1 MSSKP
6 KLKPQAKAGAAQ
18 AQALGK
24 GIMESAQQIWLAGL
38 GAFAKAQAEGGRLF
52 DTLVK
57 EGSAIE
63 QKTRQFTGSKVH
75 EVRGAVESGVG
86 AARQRATDTWD
97 RLEKVFEDRVSR
109 SLSRLGVPGRQDM
122 DALAA
127 RVEQLARAVHHL
139 NDTPSSGGKARTGA
153 TGKTRPARKPKDDLA
168 ALEAA
173 QVAVAKAKAKAK
185 AKPRSSRS

>member
-6 KLKPQAKAGAAQ
+6 KLKSKTKAGAVQ

-38 GAFAKAQAEGGRLF
+38 GAFAKAQAEGGKLF

-63 QKTRQFTGSKVH
+63 QKTRKFTDGKVH

-122 DALAA
+122 DALAT
-127 RVEQLARAVHHL
+127 RVEELARAVRQM
-139 NDTPSSGGKARTGA
+139 SGAPAPKAKA
-153 TGKTRPARKPKDDLA
+153 AAKTRSARKPKDDLA
-168 ALEAA
+168 ALEEA
-173 QVAVAKAKAKAK
+173 QVVAAKT
-185 AKPRSSRS
+185 KPRLKSTRK

>member
-6 KLKPQAKAGAAQ
+6 KLKSQTKAGAAQ

-38 GAFAKAQAEGGRLF
+38 GAFAKAQAEGSKLF

-63 QKTRQFTGSKVH
+63 QKTRKFTDSKVH

-86 AARQRATDTWD
+86 AAKQRATDTWD

-122 DALAA
+122 DVLAA
-127 RVEQLARAVHHL
+127 RVEELARAVRQL
-139 NDTPSSGGKARTGA
+139 NGVPAPKAKTGA
-153 TGKTRPARKPKDDLA
+153 ASKTRPTRKPKDDLA
-168 ALEAA
+168 ALEEA
-173 QVAVAKAKAKAK
+173 QVAAAKARPKLKSTRK
-185 AKPRSSRS
+185 

>member
-6 KLKPQAKAGAAQ
+6 KLKSQAKAGATQ
-18 AQALGK
+18 TQALGK

-38 GAFAKAQAEGGRLF
+38 GAFAKAQAEGGKLF

-57 EGSAIE
+57 EGGAIE
-63 QKTRQFTGSKVH
+63 RKTRKFTDSKVH

-127 RVEQLARAVHHL
+127 RVEELARSVRQQSAAPAPGAKAGAV
-139 NDTPSSGGKARTGA
+139 SKSRSK
-153 TGKTRPARKPKDDLA
+153 PARKTKDDLA
-168 ALEAA
+168 ALEEA

-185 AKPRSSRS
+185 PRLKSTRK

>member
-6 KLKPQAKAGAAQ
+6 KLKSQAKAGAAQ

-38 GAFAKAQAEGGRLF
+38 GAFAKAQAEGGKLF

-63 QKTRQFTGSKVH
+63 QKTRKFTDSKVH
-75 EVRGAVESGVG
+75 EVRGAVESSVG
-86 AARQRATDTWD
+86 AAKQRATDTWD

-127 RVEQLARAVHHL
+127 RVEELAHAVRQL
-139 NDTPSSGGKARTGA
+139 NGEPSSKAKAKTGTVGKA
-153 TGKTRPARKPKDDLA
+153 KPARKPKDDLA
-168 ALEAA
+168 ALEEA
-173 QVAVAKAKAKAK
+173 QVAAAK
-185 AKPRSSRS
+185 AKPRLKSTRK

>member
-6 KLKPQAKAGAAQ
+6 KLKSQTKAGAVQ

-38 GAFAKAQAEGGRLF
+38 GAFAKAQAEGGKLF

-63 QKTRQFTGSKVH
+63 QKTRRFTDSKVH
-75 EVRGAVESGVG
+75 EVRGAVESSVG

-127 RVEQLARAVHHL
+127 RVEQLARAVHQL
-139 NDTPSSGGKARTGA
+139 NGAAPKASGQARS
-153 TGKTRPARKPKDDLA
+153 RKPQDDLA

-173 QVAVAKAKAKAK
+173 QIAK
-185 AKPRSSRS
+185 AKPKPRPRSSRK

>member
-6 KLKPQAKAGAAQ
+6 KLKSQAKAGAAQ
-18 AQALGK
+18 TRALGE

-38 GAFAKAQAEGGRLF
+38 GAFAKAQAEGGKLF

-57 EGSAIE
+57 EGGAIE
-63 QKTRQFTGSKVH
+63 QKTRKFTDSKVH
-75 EVRGAVESGVG
+75 EVRGAFESGVG

-127 RVEQLARAVHHL
+127 RVEELARAVRQQKGA
-139 NDTPSSGGKARTGA
+139 PAPGAKAGVVS
-153 TGKTRPARKPKDDLA
+153 KSKSRPARKPKDDLA
-168 ALEAA
+168 ALEEA
-173 QVAVAKAKAKAK
+173 QVAAAKARTK
-185 AKPRSSRS
+185 AKPRLKSTRK

>member
-6 KLKPQAKAGAAQ
+6 KLKSQAKAGAAQ
-18 AQALGK
+18 TQALGK

-38 GAFAKAQAEGGRLF
+38 GAFAKAQAEGGKLF

-57 EGSAIE
+57 EGGAIE
-63 QKTRQFTGSKVH
+63 RKTRKFTDSKVH

-127 RVEQLARAVHHL
+127 RVEELARAVRQH
-139 NDTPSSGGKARTGA
+139 NGAPAPGAKAGVVS
-153 TGKTRPARKPKDDLA
+153 KSRPKAARKPKDDLA
-168 ALEAA
+168 APEEAR
-173 QVAVAKAKAKAK
+173 VAAAKARTR
-185 AKPRSSRS
+185 AKPRLKSTRK

>member
-6 KLKPQAKAGAAQ
+6 KLKSQTKAGAAQ
-18 AQALGK
+18 TQALGK

-38 GAFAKAQAEGGRLF
+38 GAFAKAQAEGGKLF
-52 DTLVK
+52 ETLVK
-57 EGSAIE
+57 EGGAIE
-63 QKTRQFTGSKVH
+63 RKTRQFTGSKVH

-109 SLSRLGVPGRQDM
+109 SLSRLGVPGRQDL

-127 RVEQLARAVHHL
+127 RVEELARAVRQL
-139 NDTPSSGGKARTGA
+139 NGDPAPKAKAKAKAGTA
-153 TGKTRPARKPKDDLA
+153 GKTRARKPQDDLA
-168 ALEAA
+168 ALEEA
-173 QVAVAKAKAKAK
+173 QVAKAKAK
-185 AKPRSSRS
+185 AKPRLKSPRK

>member
-6 KLKPQAKAGAAQ
+6 KLKSKTRAGAAQ
-18 AQALGK
+18 AQVLGK

-38 GAFAKAQAEGGRLF
+38 GAFAKAQAEGGKLF

-63 QKTRQFTGSKVH
+63 QKTRKFTDSKVH
-75 EVRGAVESGVG
+75 DVRGAVESSVG

-127 RVEQLARAVHHL
+127 RVEELARAVRQS
-139 NDTPSSGGKARTGA
+139 NATPAPRTKVKVKPATMTKA
-153 TGKTRPARKPKDDLA
+153 KSARNDLA
-168 ALEAA
+168 ALAEA
-173 QVAVAKAKAKAK
+173 QVAAARAK
-185 AKPRSSRS
+185 AKPGLKSTRK

>member
-6 KLKPQAKAGAAQ
+6 KLKSQTRAGAAQ
-18 AQALGK
+18 SQMLGK
-24 GIMESAQQIWLAGL
+24 GIKESAQQIWLAGL
-38 GAFAKAQAEGGRLF
+38 GAFAKAQAEGGKLF

-63 QKTRQFTGSKVH
+63 QKTRKFTDSKVH
-75 EVRGAVESGVG
+75 DVRGAVESSVG

-127 RVEQLARAVHHL
+127 RVEELARAVRQS
-139 NDTPSSGGKARTGA
+139 NATPAPRTKVKVKPATMTKA
-153 TGKTRPARKPKDDLA
+153 KSARNDLA
-168 ALEAA
+168 ALEEA
-173 QVAVAKAKAKAK
+173 QVAAARAK
-185 AKPRSSRS
+185 AKPGLKSTRK

>member
-6 KLKPQAKAGAAQ
+6 KLKSQTKAGAAQ
-18 AQALGK
+18 TQALGK

-38 GAFAKAQAEGGRLF
+38 GAFAKAQAEGGKLF
-52 DTLVK
+52 ETLVK
-57 EGSAIE
+57 EGGAIE
-63 QKTRQFTGSKVH
+63 RKTRQFTGSKVH

-109 SLSRLGVPGRQDM
+109 SLSRLGVPGRQDL

-127 RVEQLARAVHHL
+127 RVEELARAVRQL
-139 NDTPSSGGKARTGA
+139 NGDPAPKAKA
-153 TGKTRPARKPKDDLA
+153 AAGKTRARKPQDDLA
-168 ALEAA
+168 ALEEA
-173 QVAVAKAKAKAK
+173 QVAKAKAKAR
-185 AKPRSSRS
+185 PRLKSTRK

>member
-6 KLKPQAKAGAAQ
+6 KLKSKTRAGAAQ
-18 AQALGK
+18 AQGK

-38 GAFAKAQAEGGRLF
+38 GAFAKAQAEGGKLF

-63 QKTRQFTGSKVH
+63 QKTRKFTDSTVH
-75 EVRGAVESGVG
+75 DVRGAVESSVG

-127 RVEQLARAVHHL
+127 RVEELARAVRQS
-139 NDTPSSGGKARTGA
+139 NAAPAPKAKAAAVGKA
-153 TGKTRPARKPKDDLA
+153 KPARKPKDDLA
-168 ALEAA
+168 ALEEA
-173 QVAVAKAKAKAK
+173 QVAAAKAK
-185 AKPRSSRS
+185 AKPRLKSSHK

>member
-6 KLKPQAKAGAAQ
+6 KLKSQAKAGAAQ
-18 AQALGK
+18 AQVLGK

-38 GAFAKAQAEGGRLF
+38 GAFAKAQAEGGKLF
-52 DTLVK
+52 ETLVK
-57 EGSAIE
+57 EGGAIE
-63 QKTRQFTGSKVH
+63 RKTRQFTGSKVH
-75 EVRGAVESGVG
+75 EVRDAVESGVG

-127 RVEQLARAVHHL
+127 RVEELARAVRQS
-139 NDTPSSGGKARTGA
+139 NGDPSPKAKAGA
-153 TGKTRPARKPKDDLA
+153 ARKAKPAVRKVRDDLA
-168 ALEAA
+168 ALEEA
-173 QVAVAKAKAKAK
+173 QVAKAK
-185 AKPRSSRS
+185 AKPRLKSTRK

>member
-6 KLKPQAKAGAAQ
+6 KLKSQTKAGAAQ

-38 GAFAKAQAEGGRLF
+38 GAFAKAQAEGGKLF

-63 QKTRQFTGSKVH
+63 QKTRKFTDSKVH
-75 EVRGAVESGVG
+75 EVRGAVESSVG
-86 AARQRATDTWD
+86 AAKQRATDTWD

-127 RVEQLARAVHHL
+127 RVEELARAVRQL
-139 NDTPSSGGKARTGA
+139 NGEPSPKAKAGA
-153 TGKTRPARKPKDDLA
+153 ASKAKPARKPKDDLA
-168 ALEAA
+168 ALEEA
-173 QVAVAKAKAKAK
+173 QVAAAKAR
-185 AKPRSSRS
+185 PRLKSTRK

>member
-6 KLKPQAKAGAAQ
+6 KLKSKTRAGAAQ
-18 AQALGK
+18 AQVLGK

-38 GAFAKAQAEGGRLF
+38 GAFAKAQAEGGKLF

-63 QKTRQFTGSKVH
+63 QKTRKFTDSKVH
-75 EVRGAVESGVG
+75 DVRGAVESGVG

-127 RVEQLARAVHHL
+127 RVEALARAVRQS
-139 NDTPSSGGKARTGA
+139 NAAPAPRTKVKPATTTKA
-153 TGKTRPARKPKDDLA
+153 KSARNDLA
-168 ALEAA
+168 ALEEA
-173 QVAVAKAKAKAK
+173 QVAAARAK
-185 AKPRSSRS
+185 AKPGLKSTRK